1 MSMKKV
7 TIITDSTSDLS
18 KELLERYQIG
28 RFSLHVHLGEKSY
41 LDGVDITPD
50 EIYAWSDANEAT
62 PKTST
67 PSPAEAIETL
77 EKYLE
82 EDNEIICFCLSAQM
96 SGCMNVMRL
105 AAESLEAEDR
115 IFVVDSK
122 NLSTVIGLQIIEAAI
137 LAQQGMS
144 AAEIVEKITAL
155 QPKVRASFVVD
166 TLTYL
171 HRGGRCSGVAA
182 LAGSVLKLHPSIVVE
197 DGAMHPSKKYRG
209 KMERVIL
216 EYVKDMTPALLNA
229 KKDRVFLTHSGCD
242 QAVIDAVK
250 EQLEALNYF
259 EEILITRA
267 GCVITSHCGPGT
279 LGVLFIEN

>member
-1 MSMKKV
+1 MKKV